1 MKDYINGL
9 YARLEE
15 LSEKQL
21 TLGHIE
27 EADAVAGLLCRLH
40 KLDGM
45 DGDHFRESTKMTEF
59 SREDAMRWAEHMQ
72 NADGTVGPHWTMD
85 QTSAVADASGIPHDI
100 PRWAWGVTMNM
111 MYSDY
116 YDVARKFGVN
126 VPEFYAELARAIS
139 ISCFCSRRLYFSS
152 GSAEKSNSINAHAGT
167 GIMLL
172 KPSRPSDPPASLK
185 MCTPGL
191 MLAWPGFG
199 DSIGTK

>member
-1 MKDYINGL
+1 MRDYINGL

-15 LSEKQL
+15 LSEKPL

-85 QTSAVADASGIPHDI
+85 QTSAVADASVAGNDIPH
-100 PRWAWGVTMNM
+100 WVFGVTMNM

-126 VPEFYAELARAIS
+126 VPEFYAELARA
-139 ISCFCSRRLYFSS
+139 F
-152 GSAEKSNSINAHAGT
+152 
-167 GIMLL
+167 
-172 KPSRPSDPPASLK
+172 
-185 MCTPGL
+185 L
-191 MLAWPGFG
+191 MDKDGPEP
-199 DSIGTK
+199 TKKLMEYYEHIARNC

>member
-15 LSEKQL
+15 LSEKPL
-21 TLGHIE
+21 TLGRAQEACVYADAICAMERLHGRE
-27 EADAVAGLLCRLH
+27 EAPEPFD
-40 KLDGM
+40 
-45 DGDHFRESTKMTEF
+45 RETAT
-59 SREDAMRWAEHMQ
+59 RWAEHMQ

-126 VPEFYAELARAIS
+126 VPEFYAELARA
-139 ISCFCSRRLYFSS
+139 FLMDKD
-152 GSAEKSNSINAHAGT
+152 GPGPEEKLCAYYRCIV
-167 GIMLL
+167 
-172 KPSRPSDPPASLK
+172 KQKR
-185 MCTPGL
+185 
-191 MLAWPGFG
+191 
-199 DSIGTK
+199 

>member
-1 MKDYINGL
+1 MKKYMDEL

-15 LSEKQL
+15 LAEKPL
-21 TLGHIE
+21 TLGRIE

-45 DGDHFRESTKMTEF
+45 DRDHFRESTKMTEF
-59 SREDAMRWAEHMQ
+59 SREDA
-72 NADGTVGPHWTMD
+72 TMD

-126 VPEFYAELARAIS
+126 VPEFYAELARA
-139 ISCFCSRRLYFSS
+139 FLMDKD
-152 GSAEKSNSINAHAGT
+152 GPGPEEKLCAYYRCIAHN
-167 GIMLL
+167 
-172 KPSRPSDPPASLK
+172 K
-185 MCTPGL
+185 
-191 MLAWPGFG
+191 
-199 DSIGTK
+199 

>member
-15 LSEKQL
+15 LSEKPL

-45 DGDHFRESTKMTEF
+45 DGDHFRESTKMEEF

-100 PRWAWGVTMNM
+100 PAGHGV
-111 MYSDY
+111 
-116 YDVARKFGVN
+116 
-126 VPEFYAELARAIS
+126 
-139 ISCFCSRRLYFSS
+139 
-152 GSAEKSNSINAHAGT
+152 
-167 GIMLL
+167 
-172 KPSRPSDPPASLK
+172 
-185 MCTPGL
+185 
-191 MLAWPGFG
+191 
-199 DSIGTK
+199 